1 MGSDCG
7 DRETAGHPGPLGRDQ
22 GALDAGALDAGA
34 LDAASFEALRRGAV
48 TVVGRLADA
57 SNGVLLV
64 RVDGLGEVARAEA
77 ARSGYAVYK
86 PIRAERPLWDFPDG
100 TLADREV
107 AACLIDRAGGWGVVP
122 ATVLR
127 EGPSGPGSLQRWI
140 GPPPLGVPLDPDALE
155 DPDARRASR
164 PPPDPRVVAVVASH
178 DVDPTWRPVLP
189 ARLPDGTAVVVAHAD
204 AAELASVAVLDA
216 VLNNT
221 DRKGSH
227 LLRDDDG
234 RLWGIDHGVS
244 LHAQD
249 KLRTILWGWEGDPLP
264 APDVQRLR
272 RLRDVLDQPG
282 TRGLTARLRA
292 HLTPAEIDALHLR
305 VDRLLTTGV
314 FPSPAPDWHA
324 IPWPPL

>member
-1 MGSDCG
+1 MVSDQN
-7 DRETAGHPGPLGRDQ
+7 DRESGRQRTAQPSLGEQD
-22 GALDAGALDAGA
+22 ALSAV
-34 LDAASFEALRRGAV
+34 DAAAFEALRQGEV

-64 RVDGLGEVARAEA
+64 RVAGLGQSAPGQGP
-77 ARSGYAVYK
+77 RSGYAVYK

-127 EGPSGPGSLQRWI
+127 DGPRGPGSLQRWV
-140 GPPPLGVPLDPDALE
+140 GPPPLGIPLDPDALE

-164 PPPDPRVVAVVASH
+164 PPPDPRVVAVVATH
-178 DVDPTWRPVLP
+178 DVEQTWLPVLP

-204 AAELASVAVLDA
+204 TPELASIAVLDA

-221 DRKGSH
+221 DRKGCH

-234 RLWGIDHGVS
+234 SLWGIDHGVS

-249 KLRTILWGWEGDPLP
+249 KLRTILWGWEGNPLP
-264 APDVQRLR
+264 AEDVARLR
-272 RLRDVLDQPG
+272 RLRAALDEHG
-282 TRGLTARLRA
+282 VRGLTARLRA

-305 VDRLLTTGV
+305 VDRLLAGGI

>member
-1 MGSDCG
+1 MTGS
-7 DRETAGHPGPLGRDQ
+7 EP
-22 GALDAGALDAGA
+22 GALDAA
-34 LDAASFEALRRGAV
+34 DAASFEALRRGAI

-57 SNGVLLV
+57 SNEVLLV
-64 RVDGLGEVARAEA
+64 SVAGLGEVASREPD
-77 ARSGYAVYK
+77 ARLLAGDASTSPTADRVEGAPSGYAVYK
-86 PIRAERPLWDFPDG
+86 PVRAERPLWDFPDG

-127 EGPSGPGSLQRWI
+127 DGPSGPGSLQRWI
-140 GPPPLGVPLDPDALE
+140 GPPPLGVPLDPGALE
-155 DPDARRASR
+155 DPDARRTSR

-178 DVDPTWRPVLP
+178 DLDPAWRPVLP

-221 DRKGSH
+221 DRKGCH
-227 LLRDDDG
+227 LLRDNDD

-244 LHAQD
+244 LHTQD
-249 KLRTILWGWEGDPLP
+249 KLRTILWGWEGEPLP
-264 APDVQRLR
+264 RADVERVQRLR
-272 RLRDVLDQPG
+272 DALGERG
-282 TRGLTARLRA
+282 HRGLTARLRA
-292 HLTPAEIDALHLR
+292 HLTRAEIEALRQR
-305 VDRLLTTGV
+305 VDRLLSAGV